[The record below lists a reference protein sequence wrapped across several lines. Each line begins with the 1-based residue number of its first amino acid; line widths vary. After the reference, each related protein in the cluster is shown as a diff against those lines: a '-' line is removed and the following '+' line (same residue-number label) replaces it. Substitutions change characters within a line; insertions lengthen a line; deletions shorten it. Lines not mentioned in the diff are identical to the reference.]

1 MIIESPQHLDELKE
15 NHIIEEA
22 VQPAINHESVLGNAE
37 LMERSSIA
45 VVKNSN
51 FKNAVQTM

>member
-1 MIIESPQHLDELKE
+1 MIIESPQPQDELKE
-15 NHIIEEA
+15 NPLIEEA
-22 VQPAINHESVLGNAE
+22 VKPEINHESVLGNAE

>member
-1 MIIESPQHLDELKE
+1 MIIESPQPQDELKE
-15 NHIIEEA
+15 NHLIQEA
-22 VQPAINHESVLGNAE
+22 VQPEINHESVLGNAE